1 MNDSIFTE
9 RRSVNSFDPAR
20 PLDRGKLKQIIDLA
34 VHAPSAFNLEPWRVI
49 AVQDGETK
57 EKLMALSNGQPKI
70 AEAPFTLIIIGDR
83 EAYGEHNPAWKEL
96 EGMVGAEYTGTA
108 KGAAAYL
115 YGSSEERKI
124 KFAES
129 NAGLLAMSIM
139 YAAQRHGV
147 DSHPMSGIDFEGIKK
162 EFSLKESE
170 EVVMLIS
177 LGHRDESKTL
187 YPRRSRKG
195 FEDLVE
201 LR

>member
-1 MNDSIFTE
+1 MYDSIFTE
-9 RRSVNSFDPAR
+9 RRSVNNFAPDLT
-20 PLDRGKLKQIIDLA
+20 LDREKLKKIIDLA
-34 VHAPSAFNLEPWRVI
+34 VYAPSAFNLEPWRVI
-49 AVQDGETK
+49 AVESREEK
-57 EKLMALSNGQPKI
+57 ESLMALSNGQPKI
-70 AEAPFTLIIIGDR
+70 AEAPYTLIIIGDR
-83 EAYGEHNPAWKEL
+83 EAYGEHNPAWREL
-96 EGMVGAEYTGTA
+96 ESMVGAEYTETA
-108 KGAAAYL
+108 RGAAAYL

-139 YAAQRHGV
+139 YAAQSHGV

-177 LGHRDESKTL
+177 LGHRDESRTL